1 MQLSFSAEDEQF
13 REEVAGWLQRNLTG
27 EFEQLKFRGGPG
39 DEHMFPQE
47 RKAWEQKLAEG
58 GWTCVG
64 WPRAY
69 GGRGCSIEQQVIF
82 FEEYARAGAP
92 GRVGHIGE
100 GLAGPTIIA
109 FGSQAQKE
117 KYLPGIVAGTELWC
131 QGYSE
136 PGAGSDLANV
146 RTRARF
152 DATRNQWLITGQ
164 KVWTSLAHESDYC
177 FIIARTDPDSAAHQ
191 GLGFFLVK
199 MDQPGIEI
207 RPIQQITGT
216 SEFNEVFFDDAEC
229 GADDI
234 VGAPGEGW
242 KVAMGLLGFERG
254 VSTLGQ
260 QMLFQNE
267 LDEIVNIARDNG
279 AARDPVIRQR
289 IADAHIGLKIM
300 RYNSLRMLS
309 GSEDGSLQQEALIY
323 KLYWASWHR
332 DLGELAMDVLGM
344 QSEILEAPPYELSR
358 LQSMYLFVRSDT
370 IYGGTNEIQRNI
382 IAERGLGM
390 PREPKVQIKVQ
401 DSQ

>member
-1 MQLSFSAEDEQF
+1 MKLRFSEADEQF
-13 REEVAGWLQRNLTG
+13 RHEVAGWLKQHLAG
-27 EFEQLKFRGGPG
+27 EFEKIRFRGGPG
-39 DEHMFPQE
+39 DEHMFQHE
-47 RKAWEQKLAEG
+47 RQQWEKKLAAG

-64 WPRAY
+64 WPTQY

-82 FEEYARAGAP
+82 FEEYARAGGP

-109 FGSQAQKE
+109 FGTDAQKQ
-117 KYLPGIVAGTELWC
+117 KYLPGIVAGTDLWC

-146 RTRARF
+146 KTKARF
-152 DATRNQWLITGQ
+152 DTAKNKWLISGQ
-164 KVWTSLAHESDYC
+164 KVWTSLAHEAHYC
-177 FIIARTDPDSAAHQ
+177 FVIARTDPGSSGHK
-191 GLGFFLVK
+191 GLGFFLIK
-199 MDQPGIEI
+199 MDQPGITV

-216 SEFNEVFFDDAEC
+216 SEFNEVFFDEAEC
-229 GADDI
+229 DAGDI

-260 QMLFQNE
+260 QMQFQNE
-267 LDEIVNIARDNG
+267 LDDVIALAKKNG
-279 AARDPVIRQR
+279 AAKDPVIRQR
-289 IADAHIGLKIM
+289 IAKAHAELKIM

-309 GSEDGSLQQEALIY
+309 GQSGSDGSLQKEALIY
-323 KLYWASWHR
+323 KLYWATWHR
-332 DLGELAMDVLGM
+332 ELGELAMDVMGPES
-344 QSEILEAPPYELSR
+344 QILEAAPYQLSR
-358 LQSMYLFVRSDT
+358 LQAMYLFVRSDT

-390 PREPKVQIKVQ
+390 PKEPRG
-401 DSQ
+401 